1 MKRYGELLS
10 IRGVIPVVLSQ
21 LLARFPGGMLTIGLL
36 IHYQKQTGNFTVPGL
51 ALAALSIGQA
61 ISVPVASRMI
71 SRYGI
76 RVVLGTL
83 IVICSGATV
92 VAALVVLDTVP
103 TILLGFVIGASLAP
117 IQPAA
122 RVVYPSL
129 VPPRQL
135 QSLQALDASIQELIW
150 IAGPVITVFLATQI
164 DSTAA
169 ILSTIVFGAGGGFWF
184 LSRREVGASQLEK
197 SSGRLGAVL
206 KNRAVIIGVTSG
218 FLVVGS
224 FGAIEAATIA
234 AFGSEKESIAGIV
247 LGLWA
252 LSSLIAGLAM
262 GHTPMGPWSLS
273 RRLAIVALG
282 TGLAMFTVDPILL
295 TMALFISG
303 LGVAPA
309 MTVQYAIAT
318 ESVSKGNIPESL
330 GWLGTGWVGGA
341 ALASAIAGVSI
352 DVWGAS
358 GGFVVATIFAALAA
372 LVPALFVRSLPD
384 LRHLAAH

>member
-1 MKRYGELLS
+1 
-10 IRGVIPVVLSQ
+10 
-21 LLARFPGGMLTIGLL
+21 MLTIGLL
-36 IHYQKQTGNFTVPGL
+36 IHYQKQTGNFTIPGL
-51 ALAALSIGQA
+51 VLAALSIGQA
-61 ISVPVASRMI
+61 ISIPIASRMI
-71 SRYGI
+71 SRFGI
-76 RVVLGTL
+76 RMVLGTL
-83 IVICSGATV
+83 ITICTGATL
-92 VAALVVLDTVP
+92 VAALVVLDTIP
-103 TILLGFVIGASLAP
+103 TILLGFIIGASLAP

-122 RVVYPSL
+122 RAVYPSL
-129 VPPRQL
+129 VPQRQL

-164 DSTAA
+164 DSTTAV
-169 ILSTIVFGAGGGFWF
+169 LSTIVFGAGGGLWF
-184 LSRREVGASQLEK
+184 LSRKEVGAAQLEK
-197 SSGRLGAVL
+197 SSGRLGSVL
-206 KNRAVIIGVTSG
+206 KNRAVIIGVLSG

-224 FGAIEAATIA
+224 FGAIEAATVA

-273 RRLAIVALG
+273 RRLGIVALG

-295 TMALFISG
+295 TIALFISG

-341 ALASAIAGVSI
+341 ALASAVAGVSI
-352 DVWGAS
+352 DAWGAS
-358 GGFVVATIFAALAA
+358 GGFVVATVFAALAA
-372 LVPALFVRSLPD
+372 LVPALFVKSLPD

>member
-1 MKRYGELLS
+1 MKRYGKLLS
-10 IRGVIPVVLSQ
+10 MPGVIPVVLAQ

-61 ISVPVASRMI
+61 ISIPVASRMI

-76 RVVLGTL
+76 RPVLGTL
-83 IVICSGATV
+83 ITICTGATL
-92 VAALVVLDTVP
+92 VAALVVLDTIP

-122 RVVYPSL
+122 RSVYPSL
-129 VPPRQL
+129 VPKRQL

-164 DSTAA
+164 DSATAV
-169 ILSTIVFGAGGGFWF
+169 LSTIVFGAGGGLWF
-184 LSRREVGASQLEK
+184 LSRKEVGAAQLEK
-197 SSGRLGAVL
+197 SSGRLGSVL
-206 KNRAVIIGVTSG
+206 KNRAVIIGVMSG

-224 FGAIEAATIA
+224 FGAIEAATVA

-273 RRLAIVALG
+273 RRLGVVALG

-295 TMALFISG
+295 TIALFISG

-330 GWLGTGWVGGA
+330 GWLGTGGVGGA

-352 DVWGAS
+352 DAWGAT
-358 GGFVVATIFAALAA
+358 GGFVIATIFAGLAA
-372 LVPALFVRSLPD
+372 LVPTLFVKSLPD